1 MVRGCFLFFLFKHF
15 FASEW
20 DVMNNSIYAI
30 GVSSFTD
37 LISYRV
43 HRVFIWIVGV
53 LTIVGNALVLGG
65 RGLAKTENRILAMFV
80 KNLAGF

>member
-1 MVRGCFLFFLFKHF
+1 MQATLRRFVGIFSIYLF
-15 FASEW
+15 EW
-20 DVMNNSIYAI
+20 IVMNNSIYAV

-37 LISYRV
+37 LISYRI
-43 HRVFIWIVGV
+43 HRVFIWIVAV

-80 KNLAGF
+80 KNLAG